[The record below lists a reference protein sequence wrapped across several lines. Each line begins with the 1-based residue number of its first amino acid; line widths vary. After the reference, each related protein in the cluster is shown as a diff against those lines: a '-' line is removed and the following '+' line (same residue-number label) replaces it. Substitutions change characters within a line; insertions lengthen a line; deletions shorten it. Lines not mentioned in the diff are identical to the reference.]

1 MTPTHARG
9 RPPASSQETLQDAAF
24 DLFIEKSYADTSIRD
39 ITDRAGVSRATFF
52 NYFGAKSDV
61 FWVELD
67 QALRQLRNQLADHA
81 TPEKKLSPGAGVL
94 AVAQALQSC
103 AAELEAQ
110 QVPFALTQYDM
121 VGSVNELQASAL
133 NRFSL
138 VAGILTGFLE
148 ESGHPTPRARAAA
161 YALIAA
167 AISGAQDWAS
177 AGTTRHSLQVYLHD
191 AVLPV
196 VAGFSPRDHGG
207 VEAQHS
213 TDQVL

>member
-1 MTPTHARG
+1 MTPTHSRG

-24 DLFIEKSYADTSIRD
+24 DLFIEKSYAHTSIRD
-39 ITDRAGVSRATFF
+39 ITERAGVSRATFF
-52 NYFGAKSDV
+52 NYFDAKSDV

-67 QALRQLRNQLADHA
+67 QALLQLRHQLANRA
-81 TPEKKLSPGAGVL
+81 TQEEKLSPGTGVR

-110 QVPFALTQYDM
+110 QVPLALTQYDM
-121 VGSVNELQASAL
+121 IGSVNELQASAL

-138 VAGILTGFLE
+138 VAGLLTAFLE

-177 AGTTRHSLQVYLHD
+177 AGTTRHSLQIYVND

-196 VAGFSPRDHGG
+196 VAGFSPADHEG